1 MIPDRVWPRSS
12 KSPRRFLMVLE
23 VQGSS
28 SNPRRFLG
36 FELSMTKSIHSLD
49 FETSSRI
56 RFSKCETRT
65 ARGQNWQK
73 KLARNLSGKPTQIER
88 FRGVKPCLRH
98 KSIFRLVRGP
108 LRASR
113 PCAQATLLEPFPAT
127 ANNNLWC
134 NVGSRSLRS
143 MRSIFQSRQRCLDA
157 LGLLTSA
164 AIFVGI

>member
-1 MIPDRVWPRSS
+1 
-12 KSPRRFLMVLE
+12 MVP
-23 VQGSS
+23 G
-28 SNPRRFLG
+28 
-36 FELSMTKSIHSLD
+36 TKSLTMPSVLKSRPQILNNSVD

-56 RFSKCETRT
+56 RFSKCENRT
-65 ARGQNWQK
+65 ARDQNWQK
-73 KLARNLSGKPTQIER
+73 RLARNLSGKTDQNRTISGGQTPFAAQ
-88 FRGVKPCLRH
+88 V
-98 KSIFRLVRGP
+98 IFRLVRGP
-108 LRASR
+108 PRASR